1 MDDFSNLVMARLI
14 NQGPRFRETAFVN
27 VNDITGGG
35 LPNGRLIEI
44 YGRSQIG
51 KSSFAIKLFP
61 KETVVYIDLSR
72 KLCTEY
78 LTSNT
83 VLAPSIDHEKMFDA
97 IIDAAKLDT
106 IIIID
111 DLTMLGNIRD
121 DVKRFKWLTHG
132 FMRVQRELVKTESI
146 VIVLNQI
153 RISPNTGHAYNP
165 HEGCLDPA
173 VKIKM
178 HFAER
183 TSAGDLVYLDVEK
196 HFWGRTGA
204 RCTLL
209 VSKNSVEVPE
219 FYKPEEQIPEESF
232 L

>member
-1 MDDFSNLVMARLI
+1 MSRI
-14 NQGPRFRETAFVN
+14 ITQGPRFRETAFIN
-27 VNDITGGG
+27 LNEAADGG

-72 KLCTEY
+72 KICTDY
-78 LTSNT
+78 LTDN
-83 VLAPSIDHEKMFDA
+83 VILAPSISDEKIFDA
-97 IIDAAKLDT
+97 IIETAKQNV
-106 IIIID
+106 IIVID
-111 DLTMLGNIRD
+111 DLTMLGTISD
-121 DVKRFKWLTHG
+121 DSKRFKWLTHG
-132 FMRVQRELVKTESI
+132 FMRLQRELVKTESI

-178 HFAER
+178 HFAEKK
-183 TSAGDLVYLDVEK
+183 SDGDLVYLDIEK
-196 HFWGRTGA
+196 HFWGKQGA

-209 VSKNSVEVPE
+209 VSKNSVTVPT
-219 FYKPEEQIPEESF
+219 FYKPVEQIPEEDF